1 MEIIGGGNMSRRS
14 SVIVSAARTPVGA
27 FLGGLSTVPAPKLG
41 ATAIKAAIE
50 RAGIKAEDVNE
61 VIMGNVI
68 TGGVGQ
74 APARQA
80 AIFAGLPVTTPCMTI
95 NKVCGSGLKSIM
107 LAEQIIALGD
117 ADIIVAGGQENM
129 SLAPY
134 SLPKGRTGYRLWN
147 GVIEDLMVKD
157 GLWDVYNDF
166 HMGEAA
172 DICAEEC
179 NITRE
184 EQDEFSIESYKRALK
199 AMDEGWFKDEIVPV
213 EVPGK
218 KGQVTVVEEDES
230 PRQVKFEKI
239 PQLKPAFTPNGT
251 VTAANA
257 SSINDGAAAVVIM
270 AEEKARELGLKPMAR
285 VVAHAQASTDPKYFT
300 KAPVYAI
307 QKALDKAGLKVEDID
322 LWEINEAFAV
332 VTLLA
337 IKELGI
343 DRNRVNVHGGA
354 VSIGHPIGASGARIF
369 TTLLYAMKKY
379 NKKYGL
385 ATLCIGGGEA
395 VAMIV
400 ENAE

>member
-1 MEIIGGGNMSRRS
+1 MSRRN
-14 SVIVSAARTPVGA
+14 SVIVSAARTPVGS

-41 ATAIKAAIE
+41 AVAIKEAIK
-50 RAGIKAEDVNE
+50 RAGLEPAEINE

-68 TGGVGQ
+68 TGGIGQ

-117 ADIIVAGGQENM
+117 ADIIAAGGQENM
-129 SLAPY
+129 SIAPY
-134 SLPKGRTGYRLWN
+134 ALYKARRGYRMGN
-147 GVIEDLMVKD
+147 GEIVDLMIKD

-166 HMGEAA
+166 HMGQAA

-184 EQDEFSIESYKRALK
+184 EQDEFAAESYRRSLK
-199 AMDEGWFKDEIVPV
+199 ATEEGWFKDEIIPV
-213 EVPGK
+213 EVPGR
-218 KGQVTVVEEDES
+218 KGQITVVEEDES
-230 PRQVKFEKI
+230 PKQVKFDKI
-239 PQLKPAFTPNGT
+239 PNLKPAFTPNGT

-257 SSINDGAAAVVIM
+257 STINDGAAAVVVM
-270 AEEKARELGLKPMAR
+270 AEEIAEKSGIKPLVR
-285 VVAHAQASTDPKYFT
+285 IIAHAQASTDPKYFT

-307 QKALDKAGLKVEDID
+307 QKVLDKTGMKVEDID

-337 IKELGI
+337 LRELNI
-343 DRNRVNVHGGA
+343 DYAKVNVHGGA
-354 VSIGHPIGASGARIF
+354 VSIGHPVGASGARIL
-369 TTLLYAMKKY
+369 TTLLYALKKY
-379 NKKYGL
+379 NKRLGL
-385 ATLCIGGGEA
+385 ASLCIGGGEA

-400 ENAE
+400 ENLQ